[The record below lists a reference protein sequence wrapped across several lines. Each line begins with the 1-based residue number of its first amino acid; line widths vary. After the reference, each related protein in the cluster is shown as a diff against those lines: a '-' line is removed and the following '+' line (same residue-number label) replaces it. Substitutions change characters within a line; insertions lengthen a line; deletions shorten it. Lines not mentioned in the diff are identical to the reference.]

1 MIGAKLQISFRTLLC
16 ELKVDPSP
24 MRKVDVTSETDRRL
38 AACLLLL
45 RLSVGLVM
53 LVWAFDKILNP
64 SHGGAVLE
72 SFYGVSLADN
82 SAIRAL
88 GVVQGLIVIAF
99 LIGFARTWT
108 YGAVLLMHGTTALIS
123 WSAYLEP
130 LKNILFFA
138 AWPMLAACITLFLLR
153 DHDRIASVS
162 GLGDP
167 PSTAG

>member
-1 MIGAKLQISFRTLLC
+1 
-16 ELKVDPSP
+16 
-24 MRKVDVTSETDRRL
+24 
-38 AACLLLL
+38 
-45 RLSVGLVM
+45 M

-72 SFYGVSLADN
+72 SFYGVSGAGE
-82 SAIRAL
+82 SVIQAI
-88 GVVQGLIVIAF
+88 GVVQGVIVLAF

-108 YGAVLLMHGTTALIS
+108 YGAVLVMHGTTTLLT
-123 WSAYLEP
+123 WSAYLQP

-162 GLGDP
+162 GVGKP
-167 PSTAG
+167 PSTVG